1 MRQNTIQEIYR
12 IIAENGFSESVLQM
26 IDNYINEILYG
37 TTSFSRFNLPEHAGL
52 CSAGSVL
59 IGASIIT
66 DYARTS
72 LTASCNASS
81 SKGSSPTNWEID
93 ELQEQLVEQ
102 WAPRPLTPAPILS
115 TK

>member
-1 MRQNTIQEIYR
+1 MRQNTIQEIYKL
-12 IIAENGFSESVLQM
+12 IAKDGFSESVLQM

-52 CSAGSVL
+52 CSAGPVL
-59 IGASIIT
+59 IGASIIA
-66 DYARTS
+66 DYTRTS

-93 ELQEQLVEQ
+93 ERQEQLVEQ
-102 WAPRPLTPAPILS
+102 WAS
-115 TK
+115 